1 MRYPTFHAAP
11 RSPWRLSLAVAI
23 VAHGLSLIGAQAQA
37 QGSEPDPTEI
47 LRQVA
52 ARARA
57 VSGDAQAPWFAYPKV
72 SVHQH
77 LASDGAVKDVRE
89 KQYQVTLVRGM
100 THNRLMAVDGRSL
113 SESESLERSERE
125 RQWRES
131 FAAGKRGSATDR
143 LDALVN
149 EEFIAR
155 FQFTWTGRETVRE
168 RSCHVLH
175 FQPRS
180 GPLPEER
187 LMDRVL
193 HRLHGRIW
201 VDETTYELARVEA
214 ATVGVLRVWGGL
226 LGSLESLQFH
236 LEREATDFGVWFNRH
251 LEVEVRGRR
260 LFSHLWIRARESAG
274 PLQPLP
280 SPPPENS
287 PG

>member
-1 MRYPTFHAAP
+1 VPPPSFHTTP
-11 RSPWRLSLAVAI
+11 RPPWRLAIAVAL
-23 VAHGLSLIGAQAQA
+23 GLRQIGAQAQ
-37 QGSEPDPTEI
+37 GPEPDATEI

-57 VSGDAQAPWFAYPKV
+57 VSGDTHAPWFSYPKV
-72 SVHQH
+72 SVHHH
-77 LASDGAVKDVRE
+77 LDSDGAVKDVGE
-89 KQYQVTLVRGM
+89 KLYQVTLTRGM
-100 THNRLMAVDGRSL
+100 THNRLVAVDGRNL
-113 SESESLERSERE
+113 SESESRERSERE

-155 FQFTWTGRETVRE
+155 FQFTWTGRERIRD

-175 FQPRS
+175 FAPRP

-201 VDETTYELARVEA
+201 VDETTHELARVEA

-226 LGSLESLQFH
+226 LGSLEALEFH
-236 LEREATDFGVWFNRH
+236 LEREASDFGVWFNRH

-260 LFSHLWIRARESAG
+260 LFSQLWIRARETAG

-280 SPPPENS
+280 KPPPEDPS
-287 PG
+287 G